1 MFYKIIEDYAF
12 FKEGSVLLLGD
23 RDIHPEIGMCE
34 FFDITREMTT
44 GHSYTTGTDG
54 DIPMDMTIL
63 YPYDDKRQKEL
74 KKLLSD
80 FIKNGYALNNE
91 ILNY

>member
-1 MFYKIIEDYAF
+1 
-12 FKEGSVLLLGD
+12 
-23 RDIHPEIGMCE
+23 MCE

-54 DIPMDMTIL
+54 AIPMDMSIL
-63 YPYDDKRQKEL
+63 YKYDDNRQKEL

-80 FIKNGYALNNE
+80 FIKNEN
-91 ILNY
+91 I

>member
-1 MFYKIIEDYAF
+1 MFYKILEDYEF
-12 FKEGSVLLLGD
+12 FKKGSVLLLGD
-23 RDIHPEIGMCE
+23 RSIHPKIEMCE

-54 DIPMDMTIL
+54 AIPMDMSIL
-63 YPYDDKRQKEL
+63 YKYDDNRQKEL

-80 FIKNGYALNNE
+80 FIKNEN
-91 ILNY
+91 I